1 MPPELHGL
9 ASKLTK
15 HRTAEEIRSLSRFQ
29 VVQRTGFTKILKK
42 YRRWTRDRELDRVF
56 KEEISS
62 RPDSLFQL
70 DLGHLLDQYVDVLGS
85 LRTVFDNDSVSMS
98 YNKDASAQ
106 LPAAR
111 IAKSLDQH
119 DGLEFD
125 LALSTI
131 PLGTEGTKA
140 TYWVH
145 PDHIVEVQ
153 VLLLQHMRL
162 HTKGSRPSSQRDSVQ
177 TTPARRLS
185 DHAGFDRNFGNEGYT
200 GLVVLDYAEAFAL
213 KQNASTIASSE
224 GNKGTIGLQA
234 AGNVRCSP
242 SGDATVAICT
252 RTSSLE
258 QASENIKT
266 AKLKRKSIKDFLD
279 ASKPFQPETDGDE
292 ADTATIRQWLTEHQ
306 EIKPIAGVGSKRTR
320 FVGLHNSSVG
330 GVWAAL
336 DRDVFMKDPLVQE
349 FDNDDWASTA
359 STNSAKFPHAILEVR
374 REGGQATSLIKILD
388 RSHLVCWTCTWSAK
402 VY

>member
-1 MPPELHGL
+1 MWRSMPPEFHGVVL
-9 ASKLTK
+9 TLTK

-42 YRRWTRDRELDRVF
+42 YRRWTRDRELDRAF

-85 LRTVFDNDSVSMS
+85 LRTVFGDDSVPTPC
-98 YNKDASAQ
+98 NKDFSTQ

-111 IAKSLDQH
+111 MARSLDQQ

-125 LALSTI
+125 LALSTV
-131 PLGTEGTKA
+131 PLGTEGARA

-145 PDHIVEVQ
+145 PDHVVEVQ

-162 HTKGSRPSSQRDSVQ
+162 HTKGSRPSSQRDSAQ
-177 TTPARRLS
+177 STPARRLS
-185 DHAGFDRNFGNEGYT
+185 MNAGLDRNFGNEDYT
-200 GLVVLDYAEAFAL
+200 GLVVLDYAEAFAM

-252 RTSSLE
+252 KTNSFE
-258 QASENIKT
+258 HASENIKT
-266 AKLKRKSIKDFLD
+266 AKLKRKSVKALLD
-279 ASKPFQPETDGDE
+279 ISKSFQPETDGDE
-292 ADTATIRQWLTEHQ
+292 AGTASIRQWLTEHQ
-306 EIKPIAGVGSKRTR
+306 EIKPIAGVGSKRAR
-320 FVGLHNSSVG
+320 FVGLHNNSTG
-330 GVWAAL
+330 GIWATL
-336 DRDVFMKDPLVQE
+336 DQDVFMKNSLVQE

-359 STNSAKFPHAILEVR
+359 SSNSAKFPHAILEVR
-374 REGGQATSLIKILD
+374 REGSQATSLIKTLD
-388 RSHLVCWTCTWSAK
+388 RSHLVC
-402 VY
+402 

>member
-1 MPPELHGL
+1 MPPDLHGVTL
-9 ASKLTK
+9 ELTK

-56 KEEISS
+56 REEISS

-85 LRTVFDNDSVSMS
+85 LRTVFGDDSVSTPC
-98 YNKDASAQ
+98 NKDVSTQ
-106 LPAAR
+106 SPAAR
-111 IAKSLDQH
+111 IARSLDQH

-125 LALSTI
+125 LSLSTI
-131 PLGTEGTKA
+131 PLGTEGARA

-145 PDHIVEVQ
+145 PDHVVEVQ

-162 HTKGSRPSSQRDSVQ
+162 YTKGSRPSSQRDSAQ
-177 TTPARRLS
+177 STPARRLS
-185 DHAGFDRNFGNEGYT
+185 MNAGSDRNFGNEDYT
-200 GLVVLDYAEAFAL
+200 GLVVLDYAEAFAM

-252 RTSSLE
+252 KTNSFE
-258 QASENIKT
+258 HASENIKT
-266 AKLKRKSIKDFLD
+266 AKLKRKSVKALLD
-279 ASKPFQPETDGDE
+279 SSKSFQPETDGDE
-292 ADTATIRQWLTEHQ
+292 ANIASIRKWLTEHQ
-306 EIKPIAGVGSKRTR
+306 EVKPIAGVGSKRTR
-320 FVGLHNSSVG
+320 FVGLHNNSIG
-330 GVWAAL
+330 GIWATL
-336 DRDVFMKDPLVQE
+336 DRDVFMKNSLIQE

-359 STNSAKFPHAILEVR
+359 SSNSAKFPHAILEVR
-374 REGGQATSLIKILD
+374 REGSQATSLIKILD
-388 RSHLVCWTCTWSAK
+388 RSHLVC
-402 VY
+402 

>member
-1 MPPELHGL
+1 M
-9 ASKLTK
+9 
-15 HRTAEEIRSLSRFQ
+15 HRAAEEIRSLSRFQ

-62 RPDSLFQL
+62 HPGSLFQL
-70 DLGHLLDQYVDVLGS
+70 DLGPLLDQYVDVLGS
-85 LRTVFDNDSVSMS
+85 LRTVFDNDSVPIPCS
-98 YNKDASAQ
+98 KDASAQ

-111 IAKSLDQH
+111 IAKSLGQH

-131 PLGTEGTKA
+131 PLGTDGTKA

-162 HTKGSRPSSQRDSVQ
+162 HTKGSRPSSQRDSVR

-185 DHAGFDRNFGNEGYT
+185 DNATLDRNFGNEGYT
-200 GLVVLDYAEAFAL
+200 GLAVLDYAEAFAM
-213 KQNASTIASSE
+213 KQNASTVASSE
-224 GNKGTIGLQA
+224 GSKGTIGLQA

-252 RTSSLE
+252 KTNSFE
-258 QASENIKT
+258 HASENVKT
-266 AKLKRKSIKDFLD
+266 AKLKRKSVKAFLD
-279 ASKPFQPETDGDE
+279 TSKSFQPEADGEED
-292 ADTATIRQWLTEHQ
+292 DTTAIQQWLAEHQ
-306 EIKPIAGVGSKRTR
+306 EVKPIAGVGFKRTR

-330 GVWAAL
+330 GIWATL
-336 DRDVFMKDPLVQE
+336 DRDVFMKNSLIQE
-349 FDNDDWASTA
+349 FDNDDWASAA
-359 STNSAKFPHAILEVR
+359 STNSVKFPHAILEIR
-374 REGGQATSLIKILD
+374 REGNQATSLIKTLD
-388 RSHLVCWTCTWSAK
+388 RSHLVCWTWI
-402 VY
+402 